1 MKQPSLA
8 QADLSAL
15 LLRLYRLS
23 HELPITEFQDA
34 ALNLVRE
41 ALPFDSAMWGSA
53 RNTPQGIDI
62 HHIHLHNQPQD
73 MLTAYEEVKHLDTA
87 AQAAGRHPRST
98 LAFNAQDWFNGPEQ
112 APLREYGKRFE
123 QANFFI
129 SSDFDPSTHL
139 VHWVTLFRADD
150 KAHGTDP
157 ENELLSLLAPHV
169 MQALTLNR
177 VAHLDRLDTPGVGG
191 RGSAICDLR
200 GAIYHADGTF
210 EALLKAE
217 WTGWNGNRLPDGLLE
232 SFLRGHARHRGAVTV
247 VSHRLEQGLLFLR
260 ARQRGRVDDLT
271 PRERAVA
278 ELVARGS
285 TYKEI
290 AQILERSPATVR
302 NQIRSIYDKLQITH
316 IAGLIEALR
325 SSAMP

>member
-1 MKQPSLA
+1 MKRPSLG
-8 QADLSAL
+8 QADLSTL

-41 ALPFDSAMWGSA
+41 ALPFDSSMWGTA
-53 RNTPQGIDI
+53 TNTPQGIDI
-62 HHIHLHNQPQD
+62 HTIHLHNQPED
-73 MLTAYEEVKHLDTA
+73 MLAAYEEVKHLDTA
-87 AQAAGRHPRST
+87 AQTAGRQPRST
-98 LAFNAQDWFNGPEQ
+98 LAFNARDWFDDPGQ
-112 APLREYGKRFE
+112 ARLREYGKRFD

-129 SSDFDPSTHL
+129 SSDFNPSTQL
-139 VHWVTLFRADD
+139 VHWVTLFRANEN
-150 KAHGTDP
+150 ARCTDR
-157 ENELLSLLAPHV
+157 ERELLSLLAPHV

-177 VAHLDRLDTPGVGG
+177 VAHLDRLEMPGIDS

-200 GAIYHADGTF
+200 GAIYHADAAF

-217 WTGWNGNRLPDGLLE
+217 WATWNGNRLPDSLLE
-232 SFLRGHARHRGAVTV
+232 TFLGGHPQHRGAVTV
-247 VSHRLEQGLLFLR
+247 VSHRQEHGLLFLR
-260 ARQRGRVDDLT
+260 ARQRSRVDDLT

-285 TYKEI
+285 TYKEV
-290 AQILERSPATVR
+290 AQILQRSPATVR

-316 IAGLIEALR
+316 IAGLIDALR
-325 SSAMP
+325 STS